1 MFMAV
6 DESNTELRNHIQLV
20 PPCPPPL
27 PPPKLPLQV
36 AMEAGHLV
44 GGFKP
49 GTYIQADMKLII

>member
-20 PPCPPPL
+20 